1 LLGRLGGEEFA
12 VVLPNT
18 SLEEARVIAER
29 IRVMIAELSFYTAQR
44 TQSFHTTISIG
55 ISCATETIYA
65 YELLYK
71 HADLALYEAKQSGRN
86 LVITYSGNATTQED
100 VPES

>member
-1 LLGRLGGEEFA
+1 
-12 VVLPNT
+12 
-18 SLEEARVIAER
+18 VIVECIR
-29 IRVMIAELSFYTAQR
+29 IRIAELSFYTTQR

-55 ISCATETIYA
+55 ISCAAETIYA

-86 LVITYSGNATTQED
+86 LVITYSGNATPQED
-100 VPES
+100 VADS

>member
-1 LLGRLGGEEFA
+1 
-12 VVLPNT
+12 
-18 SLEEARVIAER
+18 
-29 IRVMIAELSFYTAQR
+29 MSFYTTQR
-44 TQSFHTTISIG
+44 IQSFHTTISIG

-86 LVITYSGNATTQED
+86 LVITYNGNATLQEHTPD
-100 VPES
+100 N